1 MSFLGSPLGFEPRLR
16 TEAGL
21 ADLRL
26 VASTLCTW
34 SLTSE
39 GVFAAVQHM
48 DWPVVE
54 ATDALVLTE
63 EKYEHE
69 RSLDADG
76 RFHCHMSV
84 DLFYFLGEWAG
95 TS

>member
-1 MSFLGSPLGFEPRLR
+1 MSFRGSPLGFEPWPR

-26 VASTLCTW
+26 AASTLCTW
-34 SLTSE
+34 SPTSE

-54 ATDALVLTE
+54 ATDALVFNG
-63 EKYEHE
+63 EK
-69 RSLDADG
+69 
-76 RFHCHMSV
+76 V
-84 DLFYFLGEWAG
+84 
-95 TS
+95 